1 MKLKFEVAGE
11 PVAQARPRVVR
22 TKKGV
27 RGIDPAKSKNYKAW
41 VKCCALNA
49 FRKLETKETKKLL
62 ESPLKVK
69 LFIYRS
75 IPTSDSKKLK
85 TQKQNNDVLP
95 TVKPDIDNVFK
106 AVTDALNGIIWQDD
120 RQIVNAEIA
129 KRYSSIPRVEIEIE
143 EI

>member
-22 TKKGV
+22 TKTGV

-41 VKCCALNA
+41 VKFCALNA
-49 FRKLETKETKKLL
+49 FKKLETKRPKKLM
-62 ESPLKVK
+62 EAPLKVK
-69 LFIYRS
+69 LLIYRS
-75 IPTSDSKKLK
+75 IPKSDSKKLK

-106 AVTDALNGIIWQDD
+106 AVTDALTGIIWQDD
-120 RQIVNAEIA
+120 KQIVNAEIA
-129 KRYSSIPRVEIEIE
+129 KRYSSMPRVEVEIE

>member
-22 TKKGV
+22 TKTGV

-41 VKCCALNA
+41 VKFCALNA
-49 FRKLETKETKKLL
+49 FRKLETKEPKKLMAA
-62 ESPLKVK
+62 PLKVK
-69 LFIYRS
+69 LLIYRS
-75 IPTSDSKKLK
+75 IPRSDSNKLK
-85 TQKQNNDVLP
+85 IQKQNNDVLP

-106 AVTDALNGIIWQDD
+106 AVTDALTGIIWQDD
-120 RQIVNAEIA
+120 KQIVNAEIA
-129 KRYSSIPRVEIEIE
+129 KRFSSMPRVEIEIE

>member
-1 MKLKFEVAGE
+1 MKLKFEVVGE

-22 TKKGV
+22 TKTGV

-41 VKCCALNA
+41 VKFCALNA
-49 FRKLETKETKKLL
+49 FRKLETKEPKKLMAA
-62 ESPLKVK
+62 PLKVK
-69 LFIYRS
+69 LLIYRS
-75 IPTSDSKKLK
+75 IPRSDSNKLK

-106 AVTDALNGIIWQDD
+106 AVTDALTGIIWQDD
-120 RQIVNAEIA
+120 KQIVNAEIA
-129 KRYSSIPRVEIEIE
+129 KRYSSMPRVEVEIE